1 VNLSAFAGQTI
12 RLRVDAVDASPGS
25 VVEAG
30 FDNVSI
36 TRQ

>member
-1 VNLSAFAGQTI
+1 VSLNAYRGETI